1 MKKILISITMIVCLC
16 FSSCDRIRHL
26 LNKHI
31 IHKNTRI
38 EKVEEIDAEEL
49 PDDFNINEKVSSREE
64 WRDVVF
70 EGYTQFNS
78 KKFPIKITALGKNI
92 NGEWIYKD
100 GHYYNINYNVDFPVV
115 ISDTYNGIEINKDPF
130 SDEFRIIAYST
141 DPNIYE
147 GEMINDK
154 EGMSL
159 YLFLES
165 N

>member
-1 MKKILISITMIVCLC
+1 MKKIFISIALIGCLGL
-16 FSSCDRIRHL
+16 SDCDRVRHL
-26 LNKHI
+26 LNKNI
-31 IHKNTRI
+31 NHKNTRI
-38 EKVEEIDAEEL
+38 ERVEEVESEEW
-49 PDDFNINEKVSSREE
+49 PEDFNTEESVTSREE
-64 WRDVVF
+64 WRDIVF

-115 ISDTYNGIEINKDPF
+115 ISDTYNGIEINKDPY
-130 SDEFRIIAYST
+130 SDEFRIVAYST
-141 DPNIYE
+141 DPHIYE

-154 EGMSL
+154 EGKSL
-159 YLFLES
+159 YLFLEC